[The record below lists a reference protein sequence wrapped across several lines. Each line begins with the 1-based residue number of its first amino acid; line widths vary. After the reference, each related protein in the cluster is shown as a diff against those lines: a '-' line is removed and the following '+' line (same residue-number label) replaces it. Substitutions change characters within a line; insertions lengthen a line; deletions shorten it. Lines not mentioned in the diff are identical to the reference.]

1 MACQVI
7 HFADDVDVEEI
18 MNVVEDN
25 EDVKNFFAQETI
37 EVSDFRGMV
46 AFLSS

>member
-1 MACQVI
+1 MACEMI

-18 MNVVEDN
+18 VNVVEDN
-25 EDVKNFFAQETI
+25 EE
-37 EVSDFRGMV
+37 SDFQGMI